1 MEDWRCDVSNNG
13 LDLGDGGPPLLDLR
27 FADDILLFA
36 GSAEQLG
43 YMLDKL
49 VTSLGKVGLKLNAAK
64 TKVLTTQAQPPK
76 TLTTRAGLE
85 IGVLD
90 QSSSHKWLGCMLS
103 TANAGRRQDDIDHR
117 LQSAARAFH
126 VHKWILCDK
135 MVSMASRLK
144 FFDAMNY
151 IGGLFCSWAPQNLYR
166 SSKT

>member
-1 MEDWRCDVSNNG
+1 MSVPSGKQAISRLFCSVLQLAMEDWRCDVSNNG

-36 GSAEQLG
+36 GPAEQLG

-85 IGVLD
+85 IGVSD
-90 QSSSHKWLGCMLS
+90 QSSSHK
-103 TANAGRRQDDIDHR
+103 
-117 LQSAARAFH
+117 
-126 VHKWILCDK
+126 
-135 MVSMASRLK
+135 
-144 FFDAMNY
+144 
-151 IGGLFCSWAPQNLYR
+151 
-166 SSKT
+166 